1 MLILGLDPG
10 LNNTG
15 WGLIRIS
22 GTALSHVGNG
32 VIKISREKELP
43 EKLSLIYQSL
53 LAIVESYSPNSAA
66 VEEVFLNKNPNSTL
80 KLGQA
85 RGISLLVPANYGIP
99 VSEYSTTKIKKS
111 LVGKGHAHKEQVR
124 VMVEHL
130 LPGCIINGYDAA
142 DALAV
147 AICHSHYSSSKS
159 ILAANLKVNK

>member
-1 MLILGLDPG
+1 MLVLGLDPG

-15 WGLIRIS
+15 WGLIRVS
-22 GTALSHVGNG
+22 GSALSHVDNG
-32 VIKISREKELP
+32 VIKISNKNTLP
-43 EKLSLIYQSL
+43 ERLSLIYQSL
-53 LAIVESYSPNSAA
+53 LKIVESYSPNSAA

-99 VSEYSTTKIKKS
+99 VSEYSSTKIKKS
-111 LVGKGHAHKEQVR
+111 LVGKGHAEKEQVR
-124 VMVEHL
+124 VMVKHL

-147 AICHSHYSSSKS
+147 AICHSHYSTSATNLS
-159 ILAANLKVNK
+159 INLKANK